1 MIVNLSDA
9 VNILKS
15 GHVVG
20 MPTETVYGLAGRVD
34 SESAIQEIFA
44 TKQRPFFDP
53 LIVHVRDETEAQSVV
68 RQWPAAARA
77 LAYQFWPGPLTL
89 ILPKSE
95 NISSLITSGLDTV
108 GVRCPDHPMA
118 LELIRRVGSPLAAPS
133 ANLFG
138 RTSPTQATHV
148 EIEFESLVP
157 VLDGGVCQ
165 VGIEST
171 VLLVKTIGGFSSM
184 SKSEKFEIAILREG
198 AIVKSQIENC
208 LTQAGIE
215 FQVLLEVS
223 RQESPGHLKHHYMPN
238 VPLIYCR
245 QIPRCEEH
253 LRSATEGQ
261 LKNLPNEVEGIRL
274 RKPTQLSKMWDLV
287 LSSDPRMA
295 ARELYQKLR
304 ELSEE
309 GPDAI
314 YFVEPQSIRQGLDQE
329 LWQAII
335 DRLTKAASLLL
346 DEELA

>member
-1 MIVNLSDA
+1 MNMSDA

-20 MPTETVYGLAGRVD
+20 MPTETVYGLAGRID
-34 SESAIQEIFA
+34 SESAIQEIFV

-53 LIVHVRDETEAQSVV
+53 LIVHIRDVAEAQSVV
-68 RQWPAAARA
+68 RQWPAAAQA
-77 LAYQFWPGPLTL
+77 LAQQFWPGPLTL
-89 ILPKSE
+89 VLPKSE
-95 NISSLITSGLDTV
+95 KLSGLITSGLDTV
-108 GVRCPDHPMA
+108 GVRCPDHPLA
-118 LELIRRVGSPLAAPS
+118 LELIARVGVPLAAPS

-148 EIEFESLVP
+148 EIEFKSLVP
-157 VLDGGVCQ
+157 VLNGGACR

-171 VLLVKTIGGFSSM
+171 VLLVRTMDISTT
-184 SKSEKFEIAILREG
+184 SKREKFEIAILREG
-198 AIVKSQIENC
+198 EIVKSKIENC

-215 FQVLLEVS
+215 FQVLSEVS
-223 RQESPGHLKHHYMPN
+223 RRESPGHLKHHYMPN

-253 LRSATEGQ
+253 LRSATEGR
-261 LKNLPNEVEGIRL
+261 LKTLPDEVEGIRI
-274 RKPTQLSKMWDLV
+274 RKPTQLSKLKELV
-287 LSSDPRMA
+287 LSSYPRMA

-304 ELSEE
+304 ELSSE

-314 YFVEPQSIRQGLDQE
+314 YFVEPQYFRQGPHQE